1 MRKKPETVDNTI
13 NQGVISIVTFLKK
26 MSDDID
32 FLKNSVDEI
41 QNYQSHK
48 IDLIEALKSDLQ
60 TYFRRNYVGLNK
72 NTKNEINSLGL
83 SKKFDNLLTTV
94 SENWAKYFVLA
105 DSLTSRLEKT
115 IRDTSEAKPSVTEI
129 STSDL
134 TERLSYLTDVTKDIW
149 TKYFVLADSLTSRLE
164 KTIRETSEAKP
175 SVTEISTSDLTEK
188 LSYLTDVT
196 KDIWEKYFVLV
207 DSLTSRLEKTIRD
220 TSEAKPYV
228 TEISTSDLTEK
239 LGCLTDITKDVWVKY
254 FVLVDSLTSRLEKT
268 IRDTSEAKPS
278 VTEISTSDLTERLV
292 ELIDIVR
299 KNWAEYFS
307 IINSLSEKIYE
318 ICDKSE
324 KTNTSDTGII
334 SSELVEKFDEVKNI
348 IRDNWTRYFLLLN
361 SLYKELDKSLRNLPE
376 KSRERK
382 PDVSSDEI
390 TASDLNERFIEIS
403 NLIKDNWQQYFVFLQ
418 SLSEKLDNALTQSV
432 KFTKETPIKNDQD
445 LVEKLSSIE
454 VLIIDIKN
462 KIAKKAKS
470 DASDDKE
477 VTKINTSNIETLTK
491 SLTQLSNTVSRK
503 TNVALRRFIK
513 LINTLTSK
521 DMAGQV
527 KVSAVAFTDL
537 SKQLSTIGNG
547 LEKADNHMKKFMKGL
562 TVFTMFMLSPTF
574 NKSVSVFTKLMDAI
588 NKPKTTNVN
597 KQATQWKW
605 IFFTLALGIGT
616 LVLALMNLENINW
629 GKVLYL
635 VGFLAAV
642 SAAMYFGTRN
652 MRNLTSVTGIN
663 KVSNTQSIKLNN
675 NNNLALQMLM
685 LSVGLGVLL
694 LAIDAIRDIDWGE
707 AGKLILFLLAVQT
720 IMVISNVIIGRKG
733 AGLKGGMGILGFA
746 IGISILLLAIDAGKE
761 VFFGSK
767 PFSEDP
773 KSWIGPWAVVGF
785 IFIMALILG
794 KSGIGRGNGGAAA
807 QMLKFSLG
815 FAILLLA
822 IDAGKEVFNKAF
834 KKGEWYGVWGA
845 IGFVLLMT
853 FALGKSG
860 IGKGNGGA
868 AGQMI
873 KFAAGLVILVGAL
886 WLLTELVSANGFWKT
901 AGAVAI
907 LAGTV
912 WGLSFIVNQMSK
924 QLKGVK
930 RKQVYEDLL
939 LLAAVAGLGTVI
951 YAVIA
956 AVQRFIGADNT
967 KILGAILI
975 IMGTVAGLAYGVY
988 FVNKI
993 IEEKKLTPAKIK
1005 KAEKFI
1011 IESIGIFA
1019 LGVLVYAMI
1028 AATQKYLSADNA
1040 KVLGATQII
1049 MLTLVEMLGLV
1060 WGVTQIT
1067 KKMKESDITKGILIV
1082 AAAAGL
1088 MILASI
1094 VYVIIAESQ
1103 KGGVDNGKILGAT
1116 QIMVL
1121 TIVEVLA
1128 LVLIIGAITSNPFGA
1143 AVVGAGMT
1151 FMAALVG
1158 IVLMAAAALYI
1169 IGKSEADADKV
1180 QFFVDSTTK
1189 ILLLFTNFTLPQM
1202 LAMLGMSLVAVPL
1215 VASAL
1220 IMALTLA
1227 LISAVNLE
1235 DGKIEL
1241 FIESSRKIFLMYTQF
1256 SLGEMLAMV
1265 GLAIASLPLVVNSL
1279 LMAGLIALISAI
1291 NIKSENVDL
1300 FIESTAKIFRSY
1312 TDFSLVEML
1321 AMVGTSIASLPLI
1334 INSLLMA
1341 GLLSLISAIKIEPEQ
1356 IDRFNDATGKIFRT
1370 YASFSLKEMLKMAGT
1385 AVASL
1390 PLVISAL
1397 AVAGTL
1403 HLLGKTQISKQKT
1416 ELFISAIKDIFKAYS
1431 SFTLREMLKMAGT
1444 AEAAM
1449 PIATTA
1455 LAMSHVLKNLTE
1467 VDVSQQQID
1476 KFTTMVVD
1484 FVKNFAETMEETSS
1498 DALKKMR
1505 KSGDS
1510 LTNIVDMAKGFVDVL
1525 IAIANGKIGK
1535 YEVDPVTGQAKL
1547 VDFEKFDLD
1556 NISVD
1561 AGHKL
1566 GKLMADFASAYAGA
1580 LEMSRKEAKR
1590 AGRASEVL
1598 AGLSPVFETV
1608 ANLVSDVEKTKFLTD
1623 ESLMTS
1629 ISKNM
1634 QNFVLESKVTLQHIN
1649 GLDVKQEKFK
1659 LFKDLVQTFTQDIK
1673 WELAIKNT
1681 DKFGESVGTVVK
1693 NINGLDLKKAIQMQ
1707 NIVDSFTKMSNLK
1720 GLRDQIK
1727 EMTEML
1733 KELNRYNEN
1742 ISESALNVSK
1752 QTEQAVKNQ
1761 EATQELVKNLGNG
1774 AVTTQDLFNIVNQIV
1789 SNMVV
1794 EILRGIGANTYDVN
1808 VKNRV
1813 KVDDKAY

>member
-26 MSDDID
+26 MSDDTD
-32 FLKNSVDEI
+32 FLKLSVEEI
-41 QNYQSHK
+41 RDSERQYLS
-48 IDLIEALKSDLQ
+48 IIEALKTNLEL
-60 TYFRRNYVGLNK
+60 YFKRTDVGLK
-72 NTKNEINSLGL
+72 KKTKNDIAS
-83 SKKFDNLLTTV
+83 
-94 SENWAKYFVLA
+94 
-105 DSLTSRLEKT
+105 
-115 IRDTSEAKPSVTEI
+115 
-129 STSDL
+129 SD
-134 TERLSYLTDVTKDIW
+134 Y
-149 TKYFVLADSLTSRLE
+149 
-164 KTIRETSEAKP
+164 
-175 SVTEISTSDLTEK
+175 TEK
-188 LSYLTDVT
+188 LTSIKETL
-196 KDIWEKYFVLV
+196 
-207 DSLTSRLEKTIRD
+207 DSLANGELM
-220 TSEAKPYV
+220 
-228 TEISTSDLTEK
+228 
-239 LGCLTDITKDVWVKY
+239 TK
-254 FVLVDSLTSRLEKT
+254 
-268 IRDTSEAKPS
+268 
-278 VTEISTSDLTERLV
+278 
-292 ELIDIVR
+292 
-299 KNWAEYFS
+299 
-307 IINSLSEKIYE
+307 
-318 ICDKSE
+318 
-324 KTNTSDTGII
+324 I
-334 SSELVEKFDEVKNI
+334 SSIEA
-348 IRDNWTRYFLLLN
+348 T
-361 SLYKELDKSLRNLPE
+361 LRE
-376 KSRERK
+376 
-382 PDVSSDEI
+382 
-390 TASDLNERFIEIS
+390 
-403 NLIKDNWQQYFVFLQ
+403 
-418 SLSEKLDNALTQSV
+418 
-432 KFTKETPIKNDQD
+432 IKNDMARQKTVGAPTKITGGKD

-454 VLIIDIKN
+454 NIINNIYVELQ
-462 KIAKKAKS
+462 KKAKS
-470 DASDDKE
+470 AASSKVE
-477 VTKINTSNIETLTK
+477 ATKVDTSNIEALSK
-491 SLTQLSNTVSRK
+491 SLSQLASTVSRK
-503 TNVALRRFIK
+503 TNVALRRFIR
-513 LINTLTSK
+513 LLNTLTSK

-527 KVSAVAFTDL
+527 KVSAAAFTDL
-537 SKQLSTIGNG
+537 SKQLSTIGTG
-547 LEKADNHMKKFMKGL
+547 LEKADTHMKKFMKGL
-562 TVFTMFMLSPTF
+562 TVFTLFMLSPTF
-574 NKSVSVFTKLMDAI
+574 SKAVTVFTKLMDAI

-605 IFFTLALGIGT
+605 IFFSLALGIGT

-663 KVSNTQSIKLNN
+663 KVKNKQSLKLNN
-675 NNNLALQMLM
+675 NNSLAMQMLF
-685 LSVGLGVLL
+685 LSVGLAVLL
-694 LAIDAIRDIDWGE
+694 LAIDAIREIDWAE

-720 IMVISNVIIGRKG
+720 IMMVSDIIIGRKG

-746 IGISILLLAIDAGKE
+746 IGVSILLLAIDAGKE

-807 QMLKFSLG
+807 QMLKFALG

-822 IDAGKEVFNKAF
+822 IDAGKEVFVKAF
-834 KKGEWYGVWGA
+834 KAGEWYGVWGA

-860 IGKGNGGA
+860 IGQGNGGV

-886 WLLTELVSANGFWKT
+886 WLMTELVEASGFWKT
-901 AGAVAI
+901 AGAVVL

-912 WGLSFIVNQMSK
+912 FGLAFIVKQMSV

-930 RKQVYEDLL
+930 RKQVFEDLL
-939 LLAAVAGLGTVI
+939 LLAAVAGLGTTI
-951 YAVIA
+951 FAAIA
-956 AVQRFIGADNT
+956 AIQKLLGADNG
-967 KILGAILI
+967 KILGVVLI
-975 IMGTVAGLAYGVY
+975 IMGTVLALGYGIY

-1011 IESIGIFA
+1011 IESLGIFA
-1019 LGVLVYAMI
+1019 LGVIVYAMI
-1028 AATQKYLSADNA
+1028 AATQKYLGADNA

-1049 MLTLVEMLGLV
+1049 MLTLVEMLVLV
-1060 WGVTQIT
+1060 WGVVQIT
-1067 KKMKESDITKGILIV
+1067 KKMKDSDIAKGMLVV

-1088 MILASI
+1088 MILASMI
-1094 VYVIIAESQ
+1094 YVIIAESQ
-1103 KGGVDNGKILGAT
+1103 KGGVDNKKILGAT

-1143 AVVGAGMT
+1143 AVVGAGMA

-1169 IGKSEADADKV
+1169 IGKSEADEEKV
-1180 QFFVDSTTK
+1180 QFFINSTTK

-1227 LISAVNLE
+1227 LISAVNL
-1235 DGKIEL
+1235 DDAKIET

-1265 GLAIASLPLVVNSL
+1265 GLAVASLPLVINSL

-1291 NIKSENVDL
+1291 NIKTENVDL
-1300 FIESTAKIFRSY
+1300 FIQSTGKIFRSY

-1334 INSLLMA
+1334 INSLLVA
-1341 GLLSLISAIKIEPEQ
+1341 GLLALISAINIDAEQ
-1356 IDRFNDATGKIFRT
+1356 IDKFNDATGKIFRT

-1390 PLVISAL
+1390 PLVVSAL

-1403 HLLGKTQISKQKT
+1403 HLLGKTELSEQKT
-1416 ELFISAIKDIFKAYS
+1416 KLFITAIKSIFKAYS
-1431 SFTLREMLKMAGT
+1431 SFSLREMLKMAGT

-1484 FVKNFAETMEETSS
+1484 FVKNFAETMEATSS
-1498 DALKKMR
+1498 DALKKM
-1505 KSGDS
+1505 KNSGES

-1525 IAIANGKIGK
+1525 IAIGNGKIGK

-1556 NISVD
+1556 TVSVD

-1590 AGRASEVL
+1590 ANRASEVL

-1608 ANLVSDVEKTKFLTD
+1608 ANLVSDVEKTKFLSD
-1623 ESLMTS
+1623 ETLMTS

-1681 DKFGESVGTVVK
+1681 DRFGESVGTVVK

-1752 QTEQAVKNQ
+1752 QTEQVAKNQ
-1761 EATQELVKNLGNG
+1761 QATQQLVKNLGEG
-1774 AVTTQDLFNIVNQIV
+1774 SVTTQDLFNVVNQIV
-1789 SNMVV
+1789 TNMVT

-1813 KVDDKAY
+1813 KIDDKNY

>member
-26 MSDDID
+26 MSDDTD
-32 FLKNSVDEI
+32 FLKLSVDEI
-41 QNYQSHK
+41 RDSNRQYLS
-48 IDLIEALKSDLQ
+48 IIEALKTNLEL
-60 TYFRRNYVGLNK
+60 YFKRNDVGLNK
-72 NTKNEINSLGL
+72 KTKNNI
-83 SKKFDNLLTTV
+83 
-94 SENWAKYFVLA
+94 A
-105 DSLTSRLEKT
+105 DS
-115 IRDTSEAKPSVTEI
+115 D
-129 STSDL
+129 
-134 TERLSYLTDVTKDIW
+134 Y
-149 TKYFVLADSLTSRLE
+149 
-164 KTIRETSEAKP
+164 
-175 SVTEISTSDLTEK
+175 TEK
-188 LSYLTDVT
+188 LTGIKETL
-196 KDIWEKYFVLV
+196 
-207 DSLTSRLEKTIRD
+207 DSL
-220 TSEAKPYV
+220 ANG
-228 TEISTSDLTEK
+228 DL
-239 LGCLTDITKDVWVKY
+239 ITK
-254 FVLVDSLTSRLEKT
+254 
-268 IRDTSEAKPS
+268 
-278 VTEISTSDLTERLV
+278 
-292 ELIDIVR
+292 
-299 KNWAEYFS
+299 
-307 IINSLSEKIYE
+307 
-318 ICDKSE
+318 
-324 KTNTSDTGII
+324 I
-334 SSELVEKFDEVKNI
+334 SSIES
-348 IRDNWTRYFLLLN
+348 T
-361 SLYKELDKSLRNLPE
+361 LRE
-376 KSRERK
+376 
-382 PDVSSDEI
+382 
-390 TASDLNERFIEIS
+390 
-403 NLIKDNWQQYFVFLQ
+403 
-418 SLSEKLDNALTQSV
+418 
-432 KFTKETPIKNDQD
+432 IKNDLSNKNAVGPTKITGSKD
-445 LVEKLSSIE
+445 LVEKLASIE
-454 VLIIDIKN
+454 NIIQNIYTEVQ
-462 KIAKKAKS
+462 KKAKAA
-470 DASDDKE
+470 ASSKAE
-477 VTKINTSNIETLTK
+477 ATKVDTSNIEALSK
-491 SLTQLSNTVSRK
+491 SLTQLANTVSRK
-503 TNVALRRFIK
+503 TNIALRRFIR
-513 LINTLTSK
+513 LLNTLTSK

-527 KVSAVAFTDL
+527 KVSAASFVDL
-537 SKQLSTIGNG
+537 AKQLSAIGTG
-547 LEKADNHMKKFMKGL
+547 LEKADKHMKKFMKGL
-562 TVFTMFMLSPTF
+562 TVFTLFMLSPTF
-574 NKSVSVFTKLMDAI
+574 QKGTEAFTKLMDAI

-605 IFFTLALGIGT
+605 IFFSLALGIGT

-663 KVSNTQSIKLNN
+663 KVKNKQSLKLNN
-675 NNNLALQMLM
+675 NNSLAMQMLF
-685 LSVGLGVLL
+685 LAVGLGVLL
-694 LAIDAIRDIDWGE
+694 LAVDAIRDINWGE
-707 AGKLILFLLAVQT
+707 AAKLIVFLLAIQT
-720 IMVISNVIIGRKG
+720 IMVASYLIVG
-733 AGLKGGMGILGFA
+733 KGGRGAKTGYGMLGFA
-746 IGISILLLAIDAGKE
+746 LGMAILILAIDAGRE
-761 VFFGSK
+761 VFFGTK

-807 QMLKFSLG
+807 QMLKFALG

-822 IDAGKEVFNKAF
+822 IDAGKEVFKKAF
-834 KKGEWYGVWGA
+834 KEGEWYGVWGA

-860 IGKGNGGA
+860 IGHGNGGV

-886 WLLTELVSANGFWKT
+886 WLLTKLVESSGFWKT
-901 AGAVAI
+901 AGAVV
-907 LAGTV
+907 LLGGTV
-912 WGLSFIVNQMSK
+912 FGLAFIVKQMSV

-951 YAVIA
+951 YAAIA
-956 AVQRFIGADNT
+956 AIQKFLGADNT
-967 KILGAILI
+967 KILGAVLI

-1011 IESIGIFA
+1011 IESLGIFA
-1019 LGVLVYAMI
+1019 LGVIVYAMI
-1028 AATQKYLSADNA
+1028 AASQKYLSADNA

-1049 MLTLVEMLGLV
+1049 MLTLVEMLVLV
-1060 WGVTQIT
+1060 WGVVQIT
-1067 KKMKESDITKGILIV
+1067 KKMKDSDITKGMLIV

-1088 MILASI
+1088 MILASLI
-1094 VYVIIAESQ
+1094 YVIIAESQ
-1103 KGGVDNGKILGAT
+1103 KGGADNKKILGAT

-1143 AVVGAGMT
+1143 AVVGAGMA

-1169 IGKSEADADKV
+1169 IGKSETDADKV
-1180 QFFVDSTTK
+1180 QFFIDSTTK

-1220 IMALTLA
+1220 IMAATLA
-1227 LISAVNLE
+1227 LISVINLE

-1265 GLAIASLPLVVNSL
+1265 G
-1279 LMAGLIALISAI
+1279 
-1291 NIKSENVDL
+1291 
-1300 FIESTAKIFRSY
+1300 
-1312 TDFSLVEML
+1312 
-1321 AMVGTSIASLPLI
+1321 TSIASLPLI
-1334 INSLLMA
+1334 INSLLVA
-1341 GLLSLISAIKIEPEQ
+1341 GLLALISAIKIDPEQ
-1356 IDRFNDATGKIFRT
+1356 VDRFNDATGKIFRT

-1403 HLLGKTQISKQKT
+1403 HLLGKTQISEQKT
-1416 ELFISAIKDIFKAYS
+1416 ELFISAIKKIFKAYS
-1431 SFTLREMLKMAGT
+1431 SFSLREMLKMAGT
-1444 AEAAM
+1444 ATAAM

-1455 LAMSHVLKNLTE
+1455 LAMSYVLKNLSE
-1467 VDVSQQQID
+1467 VNVSQQEID

-1505 KSGDS
+1505 RSGES

-1525 IAIANGKIGK
+1525 IAIGNGKIGK
-1535 YEVDPVTGQAKL
+1535 YEVDPVTGQPKL

-1556 NISVD
+1556 TVSVD
-1561 AGHKL
+1561 AGQKL

-1608 ANLVSDVEKTKFLTD
+1608 ANLVSDVEKTKFLSDDT
-1623 ESLMTS
+1623 LMTS

-1649 GLDVKQEKFK
+1649 GLDVKEQKFK
-1659 LFKDLVQTFTQDIK
+1659 LFKDLIQTFTQDVK

-1681 DKFGESVGTVVK
+1681 DRFGESVGTVVK

-1742 ISESALNVSK
+1742 ISESAITTAK
-1752 QTEQAVKNQ
+1752 QTEEINNNQQATN
-1761 EATQELVKNLGNG
+1761 ELVRNLGNG
-1774 AVTTQDLFNIVNQIV
+1774 AVTPQDLYNVVNQIV
-1789 SNMVV
+1789 TNMVT

-1808 VKNRV
+1808 VKNKV
-1813 KVDDKAY
+1813 KIDDKSY

>member
-26 MSDDID
+26 MSDDTD

-41 QNYQSHK
+41 RDSNRQYLS
-48 IDLIEALKSDLQ
+48 IIEALKTDLEL
-60 TYFRRNYVGLNK
+60 YFRRNDVGLK
-72 NTKNEINSLGL
+72 KKTKNDIANS
-83 SKKFDNLLTTV
+83 D
-94 SENWAKYFVLA
+94 Y
-105 DSLTSRLEKT
+105 
-115 IRDTSEAKPSVTEI
+115 
-129 STSDL
+129 
-134 TERLSYLTDVTKDIW
+134 
-149 TKYFVLADSLTSRLE
+149 
-164 KTIRETSEAKP
+164 
-175 SVTEISTSDLTEK
+175 TEK
-188 LSYLTDVT
+188 LINIQETLDNIVKGEFYNKISSIENTLTEIRNNLRNQKTVGAPT
-196 KDIWEKYFVLV
+196 KITEGKLLV
-207 DSLTSRLEKTIRD
+207 DKM
-220 TSEAKPYV
+220 
-228 TEISTSDLTEK
+228 
-239 LGCLTDITKDVWVKY
+239 
-254 FVLVDSLTSRLEKT
+254 
-268 IRDTSEAKPS
+268 
-278 VTEISTSDLTERLV
+278 
-292 ELIDIVR
+292 
-299 KNWAEYFS
+299 
-307 IINSLSEKIYE
+307 
-318 ICDKSE
+318 
-324 KTNTSDTGII
+324 
-334 SSELVEKFDEVKNI
+334 
-348 IRDNWTRYFLLLN
+348 
-361 SLYKELDKSLRNLPE
+361 
-376 KSRERK
+376 
-382 PDVSSDEI
+382 
-390 TASDLNERFIEIS
+390 
-403 NLIKDNWQQYFVFLQ
+403 
-418 SLSEKLDNALTQSV
+418 
-432 KFTKETPIKNDQD
+432 
-445 LVEKLSSIE
+445 SSIE
-454 VLIIDIKN
+454 VLVQNIYSEL
-462 KIAKKAKS
+462 KKKS
-470 DASDDKE
+470 KSNASAETE
-477 VTKINTSNIETLTK
+477 VTKINTSNIESLTK

-503 TNVALRRFIK
+503 TNVALRRFIR

-527 KVSAVAFTDL
+527 KVSAAAFTDL

-547 LEKADNHMKKFMKGL
+547 LEKADTHMKKFMKGL
-562 TVFTMFMLSPTF
+562 TVFTLFMLSPTF
-574 NKSVSVFTKLMDAI
+574 TKSVTVFTKLMDAI

-605 IFFTLALGIGT
+605 IFMTLALGIGA
-616 LVLALMNLENINW
+616 LVLALSSLEEIDW
-629 GKVLYL
+629 GKALML
-635 VGFLAAV
+635 VGFLFAV
-642 SAAMYFGTRN
+642 AGAMYLGTRN
-652 MRNLTSVTGIN
+652 MRNLTSVTGFSKVKN
-663 KVSNTQSIKLNN
+663 KQKLKLNN
-675 NNNLALQMLM
+675 NNNLAFQMLM

-694 LAIDAIRDIDWGE
+694 LAIDAIREIDWGE

-720 IMVISNVIIGRKG
+720 IMVVSDIIIGRKG

-746 IGISILLLAIDAGKE
+746 IGISILLLAIDAGRE

-807 QMLKFSLG
+807 QMLKFALG

-860 IGKGNGGA
+860 IGKGNGGV

-912 WGLSFIVNQMSK
+912 WGLSFIIKQMSV

-930 RKQVYEDLL
+930 RKQVFEDLL
-939 LLAAVAGLGTVI
+939 LLAAVAGLGTTI
-951 YAVIA
+951 FAVIA
-956 AVQRFIGADNT
+956 TIQRFIGADNT
-967 KILGAILI
+967 KILGAVLI
-975 IMGTVAGLAYGVY
+975 IMGTVVGLAYGVY

-1005 KAEKFI
+1005 KTEKFI

-1028 AATQKYLSADNA
+1028 AATQKYLPVDNA
-1040 KVLGATQII
+1040 KILGATQII
-1049 MLTLVEMLGLV
+1049 MLTLVEMVGLV

-1067 KKMKESDITKGILIV
+1067 KRMKESDITKGILIV

-1088 MILASI
+1088 MVLASI

-1265 GLAIASLPLVVNSL
+1265 GTSIASLPLVVNSL
-1279 LMAGLIALISAI
+1279 LMAGLLALIS
-1291 NIKSENVDL
+1291 V
-1300 FIESTAKIFRSY
+1300 
-1312 TDFSLVEML
+1312 
-1321 AMVGTSIASLPLI
+1321 
-1334 INSLLMA
+1334 
-1341 GLLSLISAIKIEPEQ
+1341 IKIEPEQ
-1356 IDRFNDATGKIFRT
+1356 IDKFNDATGKIFRT

-1403 HLLGKTQISKQKT
+1403 HLLGKTELSEQKT
-1416 ELFISAIKDIFKAYS
+1416 KLFVTAIKTIFKTYS
-1431 SFTLREMLKMAGT
+1431 SFSLREMLKMAGT
-1444 AEAAM
+1444 ATAAM
-1449 PIATTA
+1449 PIVTTA
-1455 LAMSHVLKNLTE
+1455 LAMSYVLKNLSE
-1467 VDVSQQQID
+1467 VDVSQQEID

-1484 FVKNFAETMEETSS
+1484 FVKNFAETMESTSS

-1505 KSGDS
+1505 RSGEA

-1525 IAIANGKIGK
+1525 IAIGNGKIGK
-1535 YEVDPVTGQAKL
+1535 YEVDPVTGQPKL

-1556 NISVD
+1556 SVSVD
-1561 AGHKL
+1561 AGQKL

-1590 AGRASEVL
+1590 ASRASEVL

-1681 DKFGESVGTVVK
+1681 DRFGESVGTVVK

-1752 QTEQAVKNQ
+1752 QSEQAVKNQ
-1761 EATQELVKNLGNG
+1761 EATNELVKNLGNG
-1774 AVTTQDLFNIVNQIV
+1774 AVTTQDLYNVVNQIV
-1789 SNMVV
+1789 TNMVT
-1794 EILRGIGANTYDVN
+1794 EILKGIGANTYDVN

-1813 KVDDKAY
+1813 KIDDKSY